1 VAQSRR
7 SFGADPRLEA
17 YALGYRLEAYA
28 TLGHRLEAYAI
39 LLSIPGQGKLQSV
52 DQLRLSSIDRLQERD

>member
-28 TLGHRLEAYAI
+28 I
-39 LLSIPGQGKLQSV
+39 LLSIPGQGKLQRV
-52 DQLRLSSIDRLQERD
+52 DQLRLSSIDRLEERD